1 MASLFELF
9 TLGLFQFCVVRQG
22 EIRVIERRGKF
33 ARLAHPG
40 VTWLASMWGYG
51 ETIGKFRISR
61 IAADDQGRAKVF
73 PRVVDVISTRMQ
85 VDDYPKESVITKDK
99 ATVEIDAVVYY
110 KVMDPEKAVYALE
123 DYVASLQKLVQ
134 SALRD
139 ACGQYDLDELLVSR
153 EQINVALRV
162 ALDEATDPWGIKV
175 DRVDLKDIDLG
186 PFGKILAEQ
195 RATETRRRT
204 AVTEA
209 EGLKQASILRAQ
221 GEGESAVLEAEASRQ
236 AMVLRAKGEQEAALL
251 RAEAEAQSIVKLR
264 EAEARGYES
273 LRRVFDREGGEAF
286 VQALQVLKAA
296 EVGAKLADG
305 TATKLFLPA
314 DMGRMFGLTEHL
326 SASMQPDRA
335 RVHAVAK

>member
-1 MASLFELF
+1 MSSLFDLI

-22 EIRVIERRGKF
+22 EVRVIEQRGKF

-40 VTWLASMWGYG
+40 VTWLVSMWGYG

-61 IAADDQGRAKVF
+61 IGPDDSGRARVF
-73 PRVVDVISTRMQ
+73 PRIVDVISTRMQ

-110 KVMDPEKAVYALE
+110 RVVDPERAVYALE

-153 EQINVALRV
+153 DQINAALRT

-186 PFGKILAEQ
+186 SFGKILAEQ

-209 EGLKQASILRAQ
+209 EGLKQAAILRAQ
-221 GEGESAVLEAEASRQ
+221 GEGESAVLEAEASRR

-251 RAEAEAQSIVKLR
+251 RADAEARSMVQLR
-264 EAEARGYES
+264 EAEAQGYES
-273 LRRVFDREGGEAF
+273 LRRVFDREGNEAF
-286 VQALQVLKAA
+286 LSALQMLKAA
-296 EVGAKLADG
+296 EVGGQLANG
-305 TATKLFLPA
+305 TATKLFLPS
-314 DMGRMFGLTEHL
+314 DMGRMFGLTERL
-326 SASMQPDRA
+326 ATNLTRAEAMQ
-335 RVHAVAK
+335 AVAK